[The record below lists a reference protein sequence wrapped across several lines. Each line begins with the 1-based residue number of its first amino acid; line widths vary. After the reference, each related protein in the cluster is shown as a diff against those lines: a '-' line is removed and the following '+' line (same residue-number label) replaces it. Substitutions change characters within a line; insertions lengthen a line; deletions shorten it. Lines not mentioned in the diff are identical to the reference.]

1 MVESTKKHPDLAFG
15 NTVHMFDFGIGS
27 TELMLIAVVALIVI
41 GPRDLPKVLR
51 TVGQVMTKVR
61 AMAREFQGHIE
72 DAAKDSG
79 LDDLK
84 KDISKATNFDMNE
97 TLSDIA
103 REPGKVSTPAAK
115 EAPKATSEP
124 AAKPAKKTAAPKKTA
139 ATKKPAVKKATARKT
154 AAAKD
159 TTA

>member
-1 MVESTKKHPDLAFG
+1 
-15 NTVHMFDFGIGS
+15 MFDFGIGS
-27 TELMLIAVVALIVI
+27 TELMVIAVVALIVI

-97 TLSDIA
+97 TLSDIT
-103 REPGKVSTPAAK
+103 REPGKVSTPLPK
-115 EAPKATSEP
+115 EAPKTTPEP
-124 AAKPAKKTAAPKKTA
+124 AGKAAEKTAEATKSTAPKKA
-139 ATKKPAVKKATARKT
+139 ATAKKATAAKKAASAKSAPARDKT
-154 AAAKD
+154 A
-159 TTA
+159 

>member
-1 MVESTKKHPDLAFG
+1 
-15 NTVHMFDFGIGS
+15 MFDFGIGS

-72 DAAKDSG
+72 DAAKDVG

-84 KDISKATNFDMNE
+84 KDISKATNFDVNE
-97 TLSDIA
+97 TLSDIT

-115 EAPKATSEP
+115 DAPGTTPEPEAKSAGKTVAPKK
-124 AAKPAKKTAAPKKTA
+124 AAPAKKAA
-139 ATKKPAVKKATARKT
+139 ATKKAAPRKS

-159 TTA
+159 KTA

>member
-1 MVESTKKHPDLAFG
+1 
-15 NTVHMFDFGIGS
+15 MFDFGIGS
-27 TELMLIAVVALIVI
+27 TELMLIAIVALIVI

-72 DAAKDSG
+72 DAARESG

-84 KDISKATNFDMNE
+84 KDISKATSFDMNE

-103 REPGKVSTPAAK
+103 REPGKVSTPASKDAPAATP
-115 EAPKATSEP
+115 EPAPKP
-124 AAKPAKKTAAPKKTA
+124 ASKA
-139 ATKKPAVKKATARKT
+139 ATPKNAPSGKKATARNKT
-154 AAAKD
+154 A
-159 TTA
+159 

>member
-1 MVESTKKHPDLAFG
+1 
-15 NTVHMFDFGIGS
+15 MFDFGIGS

-72 DAAKDSG
+72 DAAKDTG

-103 REPGKVSTPAAK
+103 REPGKVSTLASK
-115 EAPKATSEP
+115 EAPKATP
-124 AAKPAKKTAAPKKTA
+124 VTVAKPEADPKPGKKTAAPKKA
-139 ATKKPAVKKATARKT
+139 AASKT
-154 AAAKD
+154 AAKKTAVAKD
-159 TTA
+159 KTA

>member
-1 MVESTKKHPDLAFG
+1 
-15 NTVHMFDFGIGS
+15 MFDFGIGS

-72 DAAKDSG
+72 DAAKDTG

-103 REPGKVSTPAAK
+103 REPGKVSTPPAK
-115 EAPKATSEP
+115 QAPEATSEP
-124 AAKPAKKTAAPKKTA
+124 VAKPAKKTAAPKK
-139 ATKKPAVKKATARKT
+139 ATAGKAKAKKT

>member
-1 MVESTKKHPDLAFG
+1 
-15 NTVHMFDFGIGS
+15 MFDFGIGS

-97 TLSDIA
+97 TLSDVA
-103 REPGKVSTPAAK
+103 REPGKVSSPPEK
-115 EAPKATSEP
+115 EAPKTTSEP
-124 AAKPAKKTAAPKKTA
+124 AAKPAKKAAAAKKPASGKAAAKKTA
-139 ATKKPAVKKATARKT
+139 TAKKT
-154 AAAKD
+154 AAAKG

>member
-1 MVESTKKHPDLAFG
+1 
-15 NTVHMFDFGIGS
+15 
-27 TELMLIAVVALIVI
+27 MLIAVVALIVI

-61 AMAREFQGHIE
+61 VMAREFQGHIE

-97 TLSDIA
+97 TLSDIT
-103 REPGKVSTPAAK
+103 REPGKVSTPASKEVSKTTPETVAK
-115 EAPKATSEP
+115 PEAE
-124 AAKPAKKTAAPKKTA
+124 AKPAKKAVAPKKTA
-139 ATKKPAVKKATARKT
+139 VKKT
-154 AAAKD
+154 AAKKAAVAKD
-159 TTA
+159 KTA